1 MCVVEVTRMG
11 DMVRMVTKDSGGWAP
26 PRDRQRWGASD
37 GRAMAEAFRVSGE
50 TAAEFARRH
59 GIGAWRVRRWAGRS
73 GAETAGPTV
82 APRAAAT
89 AAATVSFAPVRIAAP
104 TAAPAGAL
112 EIAIGRAV
120 IRVGQSFDEDVLRR
134 VVGILAE
141 ATRC

>member
-1 MCVVEVTRMG
+1 MG
-11 DMVRMVTKDSGGWAP
+11 DMVRMVTKDSGSWAP

-73 GAETAGPTV
+73 GAETAEPT
-82 APRAAAT
+82 AKPRPAAA
-89 AAATVSFAPVRIAAP
+89 AVSFAPVRIAAP
-104 TAAPAGAL
+104 TAAPVVAL
-112 EIAIGRAV
+112 EVVIGRAV
-120 IRVGQSFDEDVLRR
+120 IRVGQTFDEDVLRR